1 MFYKSQPALYRK
13 FAPRGVF
20 VEKFFKH
27 PWGVV
32 GVITLITVFFALQ
45 LPQAEIDNDMN
56 GFVPDD
62 NEVQIISEN
71 IKDLF
76 GEEIGMFVGL
86 ERKYGTVFDQAFLA
100 RIRDFTDVVEQIPIV
115 KEVTSILSM
124 PYITADG
131 DSIFVTDL
139 VDEDF
144 TGTPDEIAELKR
156 RLASWD
162 LYQGSTVSENFA
174 ATQIVVSLNISME
187 DLRQPEVEA
196 DIKEIRTE
204 AEKTFS
210 SLAAV
215 YLTGEPVMTS
225 VVNDYMR
232 TDLVVLIPLVLVVV
246 LAVLF
251 FSFHRFTFVALPLLT
266 VVVSVIWAIGAM
278 PLLGFKLT
286 MLSIILPIILI
297 AVGSAY
303 GIHVVTHYLHDT
315 KDKIFTADEHRAL
328 VFTVLRK
335 VFKPVLLAA
344 LTTMAG
350 FVSFCFTWLSP
361 MRDFGYF
368 SCFGTA
374 VSFVIAVTLIPALLL
389 IRGPR
394 RQKTAKQ
401 AGQKKASRLD
411 TLLADIFSAVAARKG
426 IVLIITVVVAVF
438 SVYGLTKLVVDNS
451 MVEFFREDSDI
462 SRSDRFIRNY
472 FGGSAQVNVVVEA
485 DSTETLFNPVVLS
498 SLDNLSA
505 YLTERV
511 PYVGKVSGFTDMI
524 KRMNQMF
531 NVDEPLKGVRKASGS
546 GAAPEDVSGEFG
558 FGSFGEFGN
567 FGEEGREYEE
577 TGIASVSDVETD
589 ETSRTAPALSDSV
602 ITFAMLDSALG
613 RHTGMTADELVREI
627 ERQTNYEGRAYYEI
641 PSDPAR
647 YGKRDN
653 EELARLIMDYLVLV
667 SGDTDGGYANDPLE
681 PTAIRSS
688 IQISSQWQKD
698 TNTVVDAANEYI
710 AANFPKNVKVTVG
723 GGSTVIGEL
732 TNLVMKSQILS
743 IFISILVVFVIIA
756 LANRSIVAGILAA
769 VPISLAIL
777 CNFGIMGIAG
787 ITLNVATAL
796 IASLAVGIGID
807 YTIHFMEFF
816 KGEYLEGGDFLKR
829 TFAGCGKA
837 IIINAV
843 SVGGGFAVLLFS
855 QFRMLAEFGGLI
867 ALNMLV
873 TAIVSLTVMPVLFTL
888 IKPKFIYGNNSAS
901 R

>member
-1 MFYKSQPALYRK
+1 
-13 FAPRGVF
+13 

-27 PWGVV
+27 PWAVV
-32 GVITLITVFFALQ
+32 GVIAFITVFFALQ
-45 LPQAEIDNDMN
+45 LPRAEIDNDMN

-71 IKDLF
+71 IKGLF

-100 RIRDFTDVVEQIPIV
+100 RIRDFTSIVEQIPIV

-162 LYQGSTVSENFA
+162 LYQGSTVSEDFA

-196 DIKEIRTE
+196 DIKEIRAET
-204 AEKTFS
+204 EKTFS
-210 SLAAV
+210 GLAAV
-215 YLTGEPVMTS
+215 YLTGQAVMTS
-225 VVNDYMR
+225 LANESMR
-232 TDLVVLIPLVLVVV
+232 TDLVVLIPLVLVVI

-251 FSFHRFTFVALPLLT
+251 FSFRRFTFVALPLLT

-315 KDKIFTADEHRAL
+315 KDKIFTADEHRTL

-350 FVSFCFTWLSP
+350 FISFCFTWISP

-401 AGQKKASRLD
+401 VREKKASRLD
-411 TLLADIFSAVAARKG
+411 TLLADILSAVTAKKG
-426 IVLIITVVVAVF
+426 TVLAITVIVAVF

-451 MVEFFREDSDI
+451 MVEFFRKDSDI
-462 SRSDRFIRNY
+462 SRSDRFIRDY
-472 FGGSAQVNVVVEA
+472 FGGSTQVNVVVEA
-485 DSTETLFNPVVLS
+485 DSTETLLHPEVLS

-511 PYVGKVSGFTDMI
+511 PYAGKVSGFTDMI

-531 NVDEPLKGVRKASGS
+531 NVDEPPEGVRKASGPGS
-546 GAAPEDVSGEFG
+546 VQEDLSGEFG
-558 FGSFGEFGN
+558 LDGFGEFGN
-567 FGEEGREYEE
+567 FGEEEGGEYEE
-577 TGIASVSDVETD
+577 TGIVSVPDVETD
-589 ETSRTAPALSDSV
+589 ETLRTAPALPDSV

-653 EELARLIMDYLVLV
+653 EELARLITDYLVLV
-667 SGDTDGGYANDPLE
+667 GGDTDGGYANDPLE

-710 AANFPKNVKVTVG
+710 TANFPKNVKVIVG
-723 GGSTVIGEL
+723 GGSMVMGEL

-743 IFISILVVFVIIA
+743 IVMSILIVFVILA
-756 LANRSIVAGILAA
+756 LANRSIVAGILGA
-769 VPISLAIL
+769 VPITLGIL

-787 ITLNVATAL
+787 ITLNVGTAL

-807 YTIHFMEFF
+807 YTIHFMESF
-816 KGEYLEGGDFLKR
+816 KTEYREGGDFLKR
-829 TFAGCGKA
+829 TFSGCGKA

-843 SVGGGFAVLLFS
+843 SVGGGFAVLAFS

-867 ALNMLV
+867 ALNMLI
-873 TAIVSLTVMPVLFTL
+873 TAVVSLTIMPVLFTL

>member
-1 MFYKSQPALYRK
+1 M
-13 FAPRGVF
+13 
-20 VEKFFKH
+20 EKFFKH
-27 PWGVV
+27 PWVV
-32 GVITLITVFFALQ
+32 TGVIALVTVFFAIQ
-45 LPQAEIDNDMN
+45 LPRAEMDNDME

-62 NEVQIISEN
+62 NETQIISEN

-76 GEEIGMFVGL
+76 GEETGIFVGL
-86 ERKYGTVFDQAFLA
+86 ERKYGSVFDQAFLV
-100 RIRDFTDVVEQIPIV
+100 RIRDFTDVVEQIAIV

-124 PYITADG
+124 PYITADEN
-131 DSIFVTDL
+131 SIFVTDL

-162 LYQGSTVSENFA
+162 MYQGSTVSENFA
-174 ATQIVVSLNISME
+174 ATQIVVSLNVSME
-187 DLRQPEVEA
+187 DLEKPEVEA
-196 DIKEIRTE
+196 DIKEIRVK
-204 AEKTFS
+204 AEEIFS
-210 SLAAV
+210 GLATV
-215 YLTGEPVMTS
+215 YLTGEPVITS
-225 VVNDYMR
+225 IANEYMR
-232 TDLVVLIPLVLVVV
+232 TDLGVLIPLVLVVV
-246 LAVLF
+246 LGVLF
-251 FSFHRFTFVALPLLT
+251 FSFRRFTFVALPLLT
-266 VVVSVIWAIGAM
+266 VVISVIWTIGAM

-286 MLSIILPIILI
+286 TLSIILPVILI

-315 KDKIFTADEHRAL
+315 KDKIFTAGEHHEL
-328 VFTVLRK
+328 VFAVLRK
-335 VFKPVLLAA
+335 VFKPVLLAT

-350 FVSFCFTWLSP
+350 FISFCFTWLSP

-374 VSFVIAVTLIPALLL
+374 VSFVIGVTLIPALLL

-394 RQKTAKQ
+394 RQKTAKRSVE
-401 AGQKKASRLD
+401 KKASRLD
-411 TLLADIFSAVAARKG
+411 TILADILTVVAARKG
-426 IVLIITVVVAVF
+426 IVLAITVVVVIY
-438 SVYGLTKLVVDNS
+438 SVYGLTKLVVENS
-451 MVEFFREDSDI
+451 MIEFFRKDSSV
-462 SRSDRFIRNY
+462 SRSDRFIRDY
-472 FGGSAQVNVVVEA
+472 FGCSTQVDVVVEA

-531 NVDEPLKGVRKASGS
+531 NVDEPPEGVRKAGGS
-546 GAAPEDVSGEFG
+546 GAVQKDLSGEPDFG
-558 FGSFGEFGN
+558 GFGEFGN
-567 FGEEGREYEE
+567 FGEEDEEYEE
-577 TGIASVSDVETD
+577 TGIVSVSDTETGG
-589 ETSRTAPALSDSV
+589 TPRIAPALPDSV

-613 RHTGMTADELVREI
+613 RYTDMTADDLVREI
-627 ERQTNYEGRAYYEI
+627 ERQANYEGRAYYEI

-647 YGKRDN
+647 YGKQDN

-667 SGDTDGGYANDPLE
+667 GGDTDDGYANDPLE

-698 TNTVVDAANEYI
+698 TGAVVAAANEYI
-710 AANFPKNVKVTVG
+710 DANFPKNVKVTVG
-723 GGSTVIGEL
+723 GGSMVLGEM
-732 TNLVMKSQILS
+732 TNLVTKSQILS
-743 IFISILVVFVIIA
+743 IVISILIVFVVIA
-756 LANRSIVAGILAA
+756 LANRSIAAGILAS

-787 ITLNVATAL
+787 ITLNMATAL

-807 YTIHFMEFF
+807 YTINFMESF
-816 KGEYLEGGDFLKR
+816 KREYREGGDFLKR
-829 TFAGCGKA
+829 TFASCGRA

-843 SVGGGFAVLLFS
+843 SVGGGFAVLTFS
-855 QFRMLAEFGGLI
+855 QFRMLAELGGLI
-867 ALNMLV
+867 ALNMLI

-888 IKPKFIYGNNSAS
+888 IKPEFIYGNNSAS